1 MEKVE
6 GINNKIKVMIRN
18 VYGFRDE
25 NTVRYD
31 SMRCMTAASLEISVE
46 PNFNPWRNPCYRM
59 IRLLILY
66 IVCLLPNNNY
76 LNWVSVQLIQYNR
89 CRYYF
94 V

>member
-1 MEKVE
+1 MRMDFGMK
-6 GINNKIKVMIRN
+6 
-18 VYGFRDE
+18 

-76 LNWVSVQLIQYNR
+76 LIWLSVQLIQYNR
-89 CRYYF
+89 CHY
-94 V
+94 